1 MRLVVADTG
10 PLNYLVLIRQIEV
23 LPTLFERVFI
33 PELVRNELQHA
44 QAPTNARRWIAAPP
58 SWLEIVPAGQETMD
72 RDLLR
77 LGDGERAAILLALR
91 IRADLLLIDDRDGV
105 SFARSRGFAVT
116 GTLGILDLAAA
127 RGLIDLH
134 EAVERLKGT
143 SFRYPPDVLDA
154 LLARHS
160 RQK

>member
-1 MRLVVADTG
+1 
-10 PLNYLVLIRQIEV
+10 
-23 LPTLFERVFI
+23 
-33 PELVRNELQHA
+33 
-44 QAPTNARRWIAAPP
+44 
-58 SWLEIVPAGQETMD
+58 MD

-105 SFARSRGFAVT
+105 RFARSRGFAVT
-116 GTLGILDLAAA
+116 RTLGILDLAAA